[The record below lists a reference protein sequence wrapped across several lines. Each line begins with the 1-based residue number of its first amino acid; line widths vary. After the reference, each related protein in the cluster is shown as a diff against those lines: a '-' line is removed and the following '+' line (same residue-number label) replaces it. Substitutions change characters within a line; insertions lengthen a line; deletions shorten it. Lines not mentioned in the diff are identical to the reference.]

1 MYQIVPTMMMLLCM
15 YVPIVS
21 LIFSECR
28 RLLDHLDHLSL
39 VSLESGM
46 FQVQVEA
53 KLARLEEELAEAV
66 GKKMALAKQADDCE
80 KKLDRAGKLIGGL
93 GGERTRWIANIA
105 SIEVDLK
112 NVIGDVTVAGGH
124 IAYTGP
130 FTPPYRLALN
140 NDWVNLLVKMEVN
153 LGSETW
159 SRTFDCV
166 PSRDKNILRTLELSV
181 NSLRV
186 TPNKELGAF
195 QNESFLKS
203 SLEHLIAE
211 SNFGTWVELLGCH
224 LLGFRKGSESW
235 DPLSL

>member
-1 MYQIVPTMMMLLCM
+1 MMLLCM
-15 YVPIVS
+15 YVT
-21 LIFSECR
+21 F
-28 RLLDHLDHLSL
+28 LLFFLSVDNLDNLSL

-46 FQVQVEA
+46 FRVQVEA

-153 LGSETW
+153 LGSKTW
-159 SRTFDCV
+159 SRTFDFL
-166 PSRDKNILRTLELSV
+166 PSRDESLFKDVRVISKLPPSETQQRVGCLS
-181 NSLRV
+181 
-186 TPNKELGAF
+186 E
-195 QNESFLKS
+195 
-203 SLEHLIAE
+203 
-211 SNFGTWVELLGCH
+211 
-224 LLGFRKGSESW
+224 
-235 DPLSL
+235 